1 MINLRSYQT
10 EAIESIYAYFAK
22 EDKPGNPVVAMPTGT
37 GKSVV
42 IGGFA
47 MSALHQWPQTRIM
60 VVTHVKE
67 LIQQN
72 YAKLVAMWPFA
83 PAGVYSAGLKS
94 RDTKNNIIFAGVQ
107 SAAPVWPLFGWI
119 DLLIID
125 ECHLLSPEE
134 NSNYQKLIRGLKSI
148 NPNLKVVGFT
158 ATKYRLGYG
167 EITEPDKDG
176 NKALFDDVCF
186 DITYLEAFN
195 RLIAEG
201 YLSPLVPKPMN
212 TELNVD
218 GVRKTAGDYNLKQLQ
233 VAVNKSTVTRAALTE
248 ALQIAADRKHW
259 LIFASGVEHAEEIAR
274 TMNEM
279 GETCLAVHSK
289 LKEEE
294 RDEAIRKFQ
303 RGEVRALVNNNIL
316 TTGFD
321 SPWVDC
327 IVVLRPTISTVLW
340 VQMLGRGTR
349 PYDGTQMPWAQY
361 DKEVKKNCLVLD
373 FAGNTRKLG
382 PINDPVV
389 PRKKGEGGGEAPV
402 KLCEVC
408 NTFNHASVRICS
420 CCGSEFQFE
429 VKIKDQ
435 ASSIDII
442 KGDAPITRVYK
453 VSQITAR
460 VHKKAGRPDCLKLN
474 YFTGLKAFDD
484 YVLFEHPGVMQQKAR
499 RWWYERTDL
508 PVPATVAE
516 ALENLPAIRSPTHIN
531 VWINPPEGYPKIL
544 GYCYD
549 GTAFGKEAPSEGPEL
564 LIDKAPAPIKTHL
577 LDDDIPF

>member
-10 EAIESIYAYFAK
+10 EAIESIYSYFATK
-22 EDKPGNPVVAMPTGT
+22 TGNPVVAMPTGT

-47 MSALHQWPQTRIM
+47 MSALAQWPQTRIM

-72 YAKLVAMWPFA
+72 YSKLMSMWQFA

-94 RDTKNNIIFAGVQ
+94 RDTNKNIIFAGVQ
-107 SAAPVWPLFGWI
+107 SAAPVWPLFNRI
-119 DLLIID
+119 DLLMID

-134 NSNYQKLIRGLKSI
+134 NSNYQKLIKGLKSI
-148 NPNLKVVGFT
+148 NPLLKVIGFT

-176 NKALFDDVCF
+176 NKPLFDDVCF
-186 DITYLEAFN
+186 DITSLEAFN

-201 YLSPLVPKPMN
+201 YLSPLIPKPMN

-218 GVRKTAGDYNLKQLQ
+218 GVRKTGGDYNLKQLQ
-233 VAVNKSTVTRAALTE
+233 VAVNKSTVTKAALAE
-248 ALQIAADRKHW
+248 ALQVAADRKHW

-274 TMNEM
+274 IMNEM

-289 LKEEE
+289 TGNEA

-303 RGEVRALVNNNIL
+303 KGEVRALVNNNIL

-327 IVVLRPTISTVLW
+327 IVCLRPTVSTVLW

-349 PYDGTQMPWAQY
+349 PYDGSQMPWAQY
-361 DKEVKKNCLVLD
+361 DQTVKKNCLVLD

-408 NTFNHASVRICS
+408 NTYNHASVRICS

-429 VKIKDQ
+429 VKIKEQ
-435 ASSIDII
+435 ASSLDII
-442 KGDAPITRVYK
+442 KGELAVSRVFK
-453 VSQITAR
+453 VSQITAKIHR
-460 VHKKAGRPDCLKLN
+460 KSGRPPCLKVN

-484 YVLFEHPGVMQQKAR
+484 YVLFEHPGAAQQKAK
-499 RWWYERTDL
+499 RWWQERSDL
-508 PVPATVAE
+508 PVPQTTAE
-516 ALENLPAIRSPTHIN
+516 ALDNFDALRAATHIN
-531 VWINPPEGYPKIL
+531 VWLNPPEGFPKIL
-544 GYCYD
+544 AYCYD
-549 GTAFGKEAPSEGPEL
+549 GTAFGKEAPTAGPEVFT
-564 LIDKAPAPIKTHL
+564 DKERSTKPGTQD